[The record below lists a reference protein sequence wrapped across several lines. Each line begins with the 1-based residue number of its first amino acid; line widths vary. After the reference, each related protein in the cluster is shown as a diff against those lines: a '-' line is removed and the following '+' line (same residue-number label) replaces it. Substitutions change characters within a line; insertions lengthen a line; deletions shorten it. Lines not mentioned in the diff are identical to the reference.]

1 MSVRVLERWFA
12 DVLLSSG
19 CDAQPLRVPAEMILD
34 KRGNEE
40 VGVIVTFVHAQR

>member
-1 MSVRVLERWFA
+1 
-12 DVLLSSG
+12 VLLLSG
-19 CDAQPLRVPAEMILD
+19 CDAQPLPVPAEMILD